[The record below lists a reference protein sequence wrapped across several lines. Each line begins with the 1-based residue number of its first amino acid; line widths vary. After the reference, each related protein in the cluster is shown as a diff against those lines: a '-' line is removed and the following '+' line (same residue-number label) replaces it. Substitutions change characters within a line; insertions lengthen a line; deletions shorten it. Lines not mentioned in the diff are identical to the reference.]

1 MHPVL
6 YHLKLKLHSDW
17 RALRRARDDAPNP
30 AARTLAQPARESC
43 TSTSTSTKISTSTT
57 QQKPTL
63 RILILFGKDWDREA
77 LQRFAADSAQPY
89 QFYFEGFDLFSFPS
103 NAQLLSFDIWRFV
116 QRLTQ
121 RYAGKIDGVVSNNEQ
136 FGSLCASLLAQS
148 LGLPGLS
155 VVSAL
160 TCQHK
165 FLARQQIAAILPN
178 AVPQFA
184 IFPYQLR
191 ATDALPLPLPFF
203 VKPVKATFSVL
214 ARSIETRAALQRLLD
229 FAPWETFLIKRL
241 VRPFNQV
248 MRRVLPDIEAD
259 AHHMIA
265 ESPLAG
271 VQLNIDGYVRHGK
284 VTLFG
289 MVDEIMYPGT
299 HAFLRFT
306 YPSRWQNQ
314 LHQRIQQASET
325 ILAQLGYDHGCFN
338 LEFFYDESNDSLKL
352 IEVNPRMSTQTA
364 DFYRLVDGIDAYA
377 VNFALATVL
386 PLPSASSVPP
396 AFGAAAS
403 FVFRKFDGTTCD
415 RLPSAAQRAWLAQT
429 YPDARLMMYA
439 KTGRGLRREYKWLG
453 SHRYAVLNLAG
464 FDHADVLQRLD
475 HICQQLGWHNDQTL
489 VS

>member
-1 MHPVL
+1 MPPDLRLRDCDATPAHYSVPVNARA
-6 YHLKLKLHSDW
+6 SDSTC
-17 RALRRARDDAPNP
+17 ALNDNTAHESRR
-30 AARTLAQPARESC
+30 
-43 TSTSTSTKISTSTT
+43 
-57 QQKPTL
+57 L

-77 LQRFAADSAQPY
+77 LQRFDTDSAQPY

-103 NAQLLSFDIWRFV
+103 NVRLLTFDIWRFV
-116 QRLTQ
+116 QQLKQ

-136 FGSLCASLLAQS
+136 FGSLCAALLAEE

-155 VVSAL
+155 AMSTL
-160 TCQHK
+160 ICQHK
-165 FLARQQIAAILPN
+165 YLARQKIAAVLPDT
-178 AVPQFA
+178 VPQFA

-214 ARSIETRAALQRLLD
+214 ARTIDNRAALQHLLD

-241 VRPFNQV
+241 VRPFNHA
-248 MRRVLPDIEAD
+248 MRRLLPDVAAD

-265 ESPLAG
+265 ESPLTG
-271 VQLNIDGYVRHGK
+271 VQLNIDGYVQHGK

-289 MVDEIMYPGT
+289 IVDEVMYPGT
-299 HAFLRFT
+299 HAFLRFA

-314 LHQRIQQASET
+314 LQHRLQHLSENV
-325 ILAQLGYDHGCFN
+325 LAHLGYDHGCFN
-338 LEFFYDESNDSLKL
+338 LEYFYDVAGDCLKL

-364 DFYRLVDGIDAYA
+364 DFYRLVHGIDAYA
-377 VNFALATVL
+377 INFALATAQ
-386 PLPSASSVPP
+386 PLPAPSRSPTTSK
-396 AFGAAAS
+396 FGAAAS

-415 RLPSAAQRAWLAQT
+415 QPPTAAQRTWLAQT

-464 FDHADVLQRLD
+464 VDEVDLLQRFD
-475 HICQQLGWHNDQTL
+475 HICQYFGWQNDQRL
-489 VS
+489 VM